1 MEDKKII
8 KVLVKEPY
16 KSPYVKEIEDKLKN
30 LQEIVGGYIVRGRI
44 FFINTKFGNSLSC
57 VYFEASMV
65 NII

>member
-1 MEDKKII
+1 MTYMIIVKKIALTYTP
-8 KVLVKEPY
+8 VSYTHLDVY
-16 KSPYVKEIEDKLKN
+16 KR
-30 LQEIVGGYIVRGRI
+30 QRI